1 MPQNYQLKGTWL
13 ISIICFTVVV
23 CGWPERS
30 RNSMLFC
37 PLSAMKEIPALLLI
51 DLFSKATLLI
61 AVNKVSW
68 FGFFCLALFF

>member
-1 MPQNYQLKGTWL
+1 
-13 ISIICFTVVV
+13 
-23 CGWPERS
+23 
-30 RNSMLFC
+30 MLFC

-61 AVNKVSW
+61 VVNKVSW